1 MSLQFRTLTSASSPP
16 GPDFSY
22 FGTLAAPPLAAPP
35 RTSEGLRPVTTA
47 PAFLA
52 PDPAPRPPEHIAA
65 RGIYASHVKRGLD
78 IVLSLILI
86 AASAPVLVLLALG
99 LWLES
104 GIPFYAQARLG
115 RGGRVFRM
123 LKLRS
128 MVPGAEAK
136 LAEYLACDPALKE
149 EWDRSQKL
157 KNDPRITRLGRLARK
172 TSMDELPQLFNV
184 LRGDMS
190 LIGPRPM
197 LPAQLALYRHP
208 EAYLAL
214 RPGLSGLWQVT
225 ARNSQDFGTRAEL
238 DRRYYRRISAWL
250 DLRILLATFR
260 AVFRATGY

>member
-1 MSLQFRTLTSASSPP
+1 MSLQLRALASTSSPS
-16 GPDFSY
+16 GHDFIRY
-22 FGTLAAPPLAAPP
+22 FGTFAAAPRPGDA
-35 RTSEGLRPVTTA
+35 LRPATAA

-52 PDPAPRPPEHIAA
+52 PDRATHPPERAAA
-65 RGIYASHVKRGLD
+65 RCLYATHVKRGLD

-86 AASAPVLVLLALG
+86 AASAPVLVLVALA

-104 GIPFYAQARLG
+104 GNPFYAQTRLG

-136 LAEYLACDPALKE
+136 LAGYLASDPALKE

-157 KNDPRITRLGRLARK
+157 KKDPRITPLGRLARK
-172 TSMDELPQLFNV
+172 TSLDELPQLFNV

-197 LPAQLALYRHP
+197 LPGQLALYRHP
-208 EAYLAL
+208 DAYLAL

-225 ARNSQDFGTRAEL
+225 ARNSEDFGTRAEL
-238 DRRYYRRISAWL
+238 DRRYYKRISAGL

-260 AVFRATGY
+260 AVLRATGY